1 MIYYCKAM
9 SAELKLCKGCHKQ
22 KSLDQFDMKNDKMKL
37 TCRSCLLVSK
47 SRFQSKS
54 TRALYRDIQKARME
68 LMELIHLIN
77 DPDTL
82 NTILS
87 ISTNTLKEKSEA
99 EPMGESKMK
108 SQ

>member
-1 MIYYCKAM
+1 M
-9 SAELKLCKGCHKQ
+9 STELKFCKCCHKQ
-22 KSLDQFDMKNDKMKL
+22 KSLDEFDMKNDKVKL
-37 TCRSCLLVSK
+37 TCRSCLLISK

-68 LMELIHLIN
+68 LMTLIHLIN

-82 NTILS
+82 NTVLT
-87 ISTNTLKEKSEA
+87 ISTKTIKEKSQTEVV
-99 EPMGESKMK
+99 GESKTDNTQ